1 MPRNPRMLP
10 AASGFNSNFDGFRAT
25 TSSHGGRLPQPPP
38 TPQRRANTAPSGDV
52 AFRRAKMEALKELT
66 GYESNFGPIVASFL
80 PEDYVSAHNS
90 TFEGGDDDHFQSTTA
105 NTHDVDALLYR
116 ERPILARSWIYQPS
130 GYFRNGVLPKFDDPD
145 ADAVTRTTTSEAYV
159 APAEPKETMT
169 TWMKPGKTVLAPK
182 PTGFT
187 TALRPT
193 RITFRC
199 ARPTAALRL
208 CGWPQSTELSCA
220 RGAATATS

>member
-1 MPRNPRMLP
+1 M
-10 AASGFNSNFDGFRAT
+10 DG
-25 TSSHGGRLPQPPP
+25 S
-38 TPQRRANTAPSGDV
+38 RRTIPLG
-52 AFRRAKMEALKELT
+52 AF
-66 GYESNFGPIVASFL
+66 SPW
-80 PEDYVSAHNS
+80 
-90 TFEGGDDDHFQSTTA
+90 FEGGDDEHFQSTTA

-159 APAEPKETMT
+159 APGEPKETMT

-187 TALRPT
+187 KALRPT

-199 ARPTAALRL
+199 APGPLQL
-208 CGWPQSTELSCA
+208 CGELQSTELSCA